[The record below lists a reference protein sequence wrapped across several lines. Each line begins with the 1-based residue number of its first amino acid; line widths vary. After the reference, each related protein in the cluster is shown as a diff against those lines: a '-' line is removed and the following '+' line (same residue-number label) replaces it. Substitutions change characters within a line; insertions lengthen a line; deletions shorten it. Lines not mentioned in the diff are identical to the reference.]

1 MVSQYKLENLVI
13 LEILYNSMK
22 LLRAVTGSGHSRP
35 DAPRAVSYTHLTLPT
50 SDLV

>member
-13 LEILYNSMK
+13 LEILYNSIK

-35 DAPRAVSYTHLTLPT
+35 DPPRETT
-50 SDLV
+50 SRRVLCLIIV